1 MISSKNVLEIGS
13 GSTGATNVTRAL
25 GLKLG
30 ITVFCMDFCKGFI
43 PILIFRQILD
53 NDLVIALSA
62 SSIVFGHCWPIFLKF
77 KGGKG
82 IASYLGMLLGINLQL
97 GVIAIITLCLITLI
111 TDYVAIGSIFLYVI
125 IPIIFYYNYHSMII
139 LSCTLILLLV
149 GILFMV
155 SAILSY
161 QGKDFA
167 DFLYKGKSQKY
178 IFMILGI
185 FLIAAGITYGILVAK
200 YKSDKYLKNAVR
212 AVCFTLDD
220 IKSVEDIDKYFDRR
234 VDHDD
239 PQPTITMQITTA
251 FAIIYSFAGLILMAM
266 GGSKGRRKYRRANQP
281 IIIQMQAPAPAPS
294 VEDETKS
301 FVLAH

>member
-1 MISSKNVLEIGS
+1 MPETKEKKS
-13 GSTGATNVTRAL
+13 
-25 GLKLG
+25 
-30 ITVFCMDFCKGFI
+30 
-43 PILIFRQILD
+43 P
-53 NDLVIALSA
+53 
-62 SSIVFGHCWPIFLKF
+62 
-77 KGGKG
+77 
-82 IASYLGMLLGINLQL
+82 
-97 GVIAIITLCLITLI
+97 ITLI
-111 TDYVAIGSIFLYVI
+111 IISIILLIGSISNLVI
-125 IPIIFYYNYHSMII
+125 CMEYYNYNKKTHPHIQGCLDVDKKEEYDTMDKIKIKKEERDAQQNIDRGKPQYGNSEISSNI
-139 LSCTLILLLV
+139 TISIILLLV